1 MSKSLDQLAKENP
14 SEWAKWSQTDS
25 SVKPAQDCP
34 SPPPTPSDVANN
46 IASTLD
52 AAGIQACST
61 DQAST
66 QFSAQMQA
74 SVAGLGGANAS
85 MQGSTNRTATVG
97 CEQVSAISNAYKQTV
112 NNMTCTI
119 KNNSNNIENSQN
131 AVNAIL
137 IDAGKDIYIDCSG
150 CTNPTTCADSKDGGG
165 LSFNQSINMKMVS
178 SIQLSSSDVK
188 SIANNT
194 SAVCRGIAKVAM
206 DSTSGLGATPQGQKS
221 IQTAT
226 NTINQQNFDQAVT
239 NAVNNIKVSQTGNN
253 TITIKAGGS
262 IRIIGKQC
270 TFNQDTVLDIVANAI
285 ISDVVQTTMQNVSS
299 AINEND
305 NQASQIAVNKGAE
318 ELIKVATP
326 DQTSNPFHGLGDTA
340 KMLMIGAIII
350 AVLGAVAVAMKGSGA
365 SSLATSGAAGLAAS
379 LPSNPQ
385 IANVISSG
393 AIPKVTA
400 IPSIGQL
407 AAAAKAVEAEGYTP
421 PGSSAKVVQAVAEG
435 KTPTAPSSSA
445 PSAPASTA
453 PSAPAPT
460 AKAGFGFKAVKCIPV
475 GAWIGIAFAI
485 ILIIGMCVSL
495 YLK

>member
-1 MSKSLDQLAKENP
+1 MAKSIDQLAKENP
-14 SEWAKWSQTDS
+14 AEWVKWSQSDPA
-25 SVKPAQDCP
+25 VKPEANCP
-34 SPPPTPSDVANN
+34 SPSPNPSDVANN

-66 QFSAQMQA
+66 QFSAQMQGSIMGMMQGNA
-74 SVAGLGGANAS
+74 SVQA
-85 MQGSTNRTATVG
+85 STNKTSTVG

-112 NNMTCTI
+112 NNITCTI
-119 KNNSNNIENSQN
+119 KNNTNSIENAQN

-178 SIQLSSSDVK
+178 SIQLSTNDVK

-194 SAVCRGIAKVAM
+194 SAVCQGIAKVAM
-206 DSTSGLGATPQGQKS
+206 DSTNGLGATPQGQKS

-226 NTINQQNFDQAVT
+226 NTISQQNFNEAVT
-239 NAVNNIKVSQTGNN
+239 NAVNNIKVSQNADN

-262 IRIIGKQC
+262 IRIVGKQC

-285 ISDVVQTTMQNVSS
+285 ISDVVQTTMQNVAT
-299 AINEND
+299 AINTND
-305 NQASQIAVNKGAE
+305 NEASQRAVNKGAE

-326 DQTSNPFHGLGDTA
+326 DQTSNPLHGLGGTA
-340 KMLMIGAIII
+340 QMLMIGAIII
-350 AVLGAVAVAMKGSGA
+350 AVLGVAAVGMKGAGA
-365 SSLATSGAAGLAAS
+365 ASLATSGGAGLAGSLAS
-379 LPSNPQ
+379 SGGAGLAGSLASSGGAGLAGSLANNPG
-385 IANVISSG
+385 IADVISSG
-393 AIPKVTA
+393 GIPKLSSP
-400 IPSIGQL
+400 IPSMKQFTE
-407 AAAAKAVEAEGYTP
+407 AANPEGST
-421 PGSSAKVVQAVAEG
+421 SS
-435 KTPTAPSSSA
+435 T
-445 PSAPASTA
+445 PSAP
-453 PSAPAPT
+453 PAPPVKT
-460 AKAGFGFKAVKCIPV
+460 GFGFKAVKCIPV

-485 ILIIGMCVSL
+485 ILIIGVCVSL

>member
-14 SEWAKWSQTDS
+14 DEWIKWSQTDP
-25 SVKPAQDCP
+25 SVKPDANCP

-194 SAVCRGIAKVAM
+194 SAVCKGIAKVAM

-239 NAVNNIKVSQTGNN
+239 NAVNNIKVSQSGNN

-285 ISDVVQTTMQNVSS
+285 ISDIVQTTMSNVSS

-318 ELIKVATP
+318 ELIKVAAP
-326 DQTSNPFHGLGDTA
+326 EQTSNPFHGLGSTA
-340 KMLMIGAIII
+340 QMLMIGAVII
-350 AVLGAVAVAMKGSGA
+350 AVLGVAGVAMKGSGA
-365 SSLATSGAAGLAAS
+365 SSLATSGGAGLAGAGLAGSLAS
-379 LPSNPQ
+379 SGGAGLAGSLASNPR
-385 IANVISSG
+385 IADAISSG
-393 AIPKVTA
+393 GIPKLSSP
-400 IPSIGQL
+400 IPSMKQFTE
-407 AAAAKAVEAEGYTP
+407 AANPEGST
-421 PGSSAKVVQAVAEG
+421 SS
-435 KTPTAPSSSA
+435 T
-445 PSAPASTA
+445 PSAPPASSVKT
-453 PSAPAPT
+453 
-460 AKAGFGFKAVKCIPV
+460 GFGFKAVKCIPV
-475 GAWIGIAFAI
+475 GGWIGIAFAI
-485 ILIIGMCVSL
+485 VLIIGVSVSL